1 MKKFKTI
8 LLCIIG
14 VFVFTGAL
22 IFGMLKMDYIHLS
35 SSHQAQDS
43 DVEYQADS
51 SAVAVDSAYSTPQE
65 AEASINSEEPDMD
78 DYLRFSET
86 GDPLSAADLK
96 KWVGKYQI
104 KFIEDAGERPYDVII
119 DISIEPN
126 GDTHLII
133 NYQGKERYEIDEGYH
148 VYGNCTKANS
158 DNTKIEFLPQVI
170 SNGEDKGR
178 DAGFFLEEVKGSY
191 YLYNQMANP
200 MKATETMAI
209 PIIKLQ

>member
-8 LLCIIG
+8 LL
-14 VFVFTGAL
+14 FVVGILVLTGAL
-22 IFGMLKMDYIHLS
+22 FFGLLKMDYIHLS

-51 SAVAVDSAYSTPQE
+51 SAVAVDSAYSTLQE
-65 AEASINSEEPDMD
+65 AEEAITSEEPNMD
-78 DYLRFSET
+78 DYLRFSES

-96 KWVGKYQI
+96 KWIGKYQI

-126 GDTHLII
+126 GDTHLVI
-133 NYQGKERYEIDEGYH
+133 NYQGKERYEIDEGYR
-148 VYGNCTKANS
+148 VYGHCTKVNS
-158 DNTKIEFLPQVI
+158 DNTKIEFLPEVI
-170 SNGEDKGR
+170 SKGEDTGR
-178 DAGFFLEEVKGSY
+178 GTSFFLEEKKGSY